1 MRRALLFS
9 ASFAL
14 LVALAWWLLT
24 PAPRE
29 LRFAQPPD
37 FYGFVDA
44 RAVKGLDTAQPVLT
58 LLTQLAPA
66 AQRAQAKQQA
76 TTIADAQ
83 EISIGVGF
91 RRPNWEWRV
100 GPPTPAETS
109 VQVVPTLALQQLAA
123 IPHGYLLLRSET
135 PATLAAE
142 PRLRRW
148 LGVAMC
154 DTLAQAK
161 AATIV
166 VGEESTPARAQ
177 VGLCLEFARP
187 EDAVAAVQ
195 RIATPAAGNVLSF
208 KVSPQAEAV
217 ARRTGLVVIRFEVDA
232 LYLRLAAQPR

>member
-9 ASFAL
+9 ASFSL
-14 LVALAWWLLT
+14 LIALAWWVLT

-37 FYGFVDA
+37 FYGFIDGRAA
-44 RAVKGLDTAQPVLT
+44 RGLDTVQPVLT

-66 AQRAQAKQQA
+66 PQRAQAKQQA
-76 TTIADAQ
+76 ASLFDAQ
-83 EISIGVGF
+83 ETTVGLGF
-91 RRPNWEWRV
+91 RQPNWEWRA
-100 GPPTPAETS
+100 GPPTSADRI
-109 VQVVPTLALQQLAA
+109 VHVVPTLNLQQLAA
-123 IPHGYLLLRSET
+123 VPHGYLLLRSES

-148 LGVAMC
+148 FGVAMS

-161 AATIV
+161 ALTVV
-166 VGEESTPARAQ
+166 VGEESTPTRAQ

-187 EDAVAAVQ
+187 DDAVAAVH

-208 KVSPQAEAV
+208 QVSPQAETV